1 MGPEN
6 SPPPWSR
13 HSRTV
18 RPVYSATTA
27 RSRTPARW
35 RRPTPR
41 PSTWSGSARSTC
53 GRAPRASHGCCPRK
67 RSRRSARSSARTVPA
82 DAARRRRG
90 PPGDRETTGPFG
102 ILGDALPPRLSA
114 RTPEHHRLCAR
125 RRGDAL
131 SRARVPADYAA
142 ATTSKPGN
150 PCRGRIKETAQ
161 VKTDVEELSPTRV
174 KLTVEVPFD
183 ELKPNLD
190 KAYKEISQQV
200 RLKGFRPGKVPA
212 ALIDQY
218 VGRGTVLQEAVNDAL
233 PGLYGRA
240 VEETELFAL
249 GQPDVEITELEDNE
263 QFAFTAEVDIRP
275 KFEVPDYDGLEITVD
290 TVEVTD
296 EEIEE
301 TLSNLRERFATLT
314 NAERPAEEGDFASI
328 DLAATVDGEDIE
340 DARTSGYSYEVGS
353 RSSVEGLDDQLVGMN
368 AGDSKTFTTTL
379 VGGEQEGQ
387 EAEVTV
393 TVHSV
398 KIKEL
403 PELDDE
409 FAQLGSEFDTID
421 ELREDIRKRLG
432 EQKRGQQLG
441 QARDKALEVLM
452 EKIDIPLPESV
463 IESEIQRRNEQ
474 LDQQLQMYGMTRDK
488 YLEDQEKSEE
498 EYDQEL
504 KDGAREA
511 VKGGFILDQLALQEE
526 LTVENEELAEYV
538 VRNAM
543 QMGVQPDVLAKH
555 LTENG
560 QLPAVVSEVLR
571 TKALNLVVEHVKAT
585 DESGADV
592 DIAALQRQES
602 GETDAE
608 DEPAAEV
615 TEAAEAPEAEAEAEE
630 KKADA

>member
-1 MGPEN
+1 
-6 SPPPWSR
+6 
-13 HSRTV
+13 
-18 RPVYSATTA
+18 
-27 RSRTPARW
+27 
-35 RRPTPR
+35 
-41 PSTWSGSARSTC
+41 
-53 GRAPRASHGCCPRK
+53 
-67 RSRRSARSSARTVPA
+67 
-82 DAARRRRG
+82 
-90 PPGDRETTGPFG
+90 
-102 ILGDALPPRLSA
+102 
-114 RTPEHHRLCAR
+114 
-125 RRGDAL
+125 
-131 SRARVPADYAA
+131 
-142 ATTSKPGN
+142 
-150 PCRGRIKETAQ
+150 

-212 ALIDQY
+212 RLIDQY

-240 VEETELFAL
+240 VEETEVFAL
-249 GQPDVEITELEDNE
+249 GQPDVEITELEDNQ

-275 KFEVPDYDGLEITVD
+275 KFEVPDYDGLEVTLD
-290 TVEVTD
+290 AAEVTD
-296 EEIEE
+296 EEVEE

-314 NAERPAEEGDFASI
+314 NADRPAEEGDFASI
-328 DLAATVDGEDIE
+328 DLAAKVEGEDVE

-353 RSSVEGLDDQLVGMN
+353 RSSVEGLDDQIVGMD

-379 VGGEQEGQ
+379 VGGEHEGK

-409 FAQLGSEFDTID
+409 FAQLGSEFDTIE
-421 ELREDIRKRLG
+421 ELREDIRKRLAD
-432 EQKRGQQLG
+432 QKLHQQLG
-441 QARDKALEVLM
+441 EARDKALEALM

-463 IESEIQRRNEQ
+463 IENEIERRNEQ
-474 LDQQLQMYGMTRDK
+474 LDQQLQMYGMTREK
-488 YLEDQEKSEE
+488 YLEDQEKSAE

-511 VKGGFILDQLALQEE
+511 VKGGFILDQLALQEQ
-526 LTVENEELAEYV
+526 LTVENEELTDYV

-555 LTENG
+555 LTENN
-560 QLPAVVSEVLR
+560 QIPAVVSEVLR
-571 TKALNLVVEHVKAT
+571 SKALNLVVERVKAT
-585 DESGADV
+585 DDKGNEV
-592 DIAALQRQES
+592 DIAAMLRHEA
-602 GETDAE
+602 GD
-608 DEPAAEV
+608 DE
-615 TEAAEAPEAEAEAEE
+615 EAPEAEAEIGAGEAAEASE
-630 KKADA
+630 AAEDKADA